1 VLGERECQ
9 SVICSNV
16 PGLGAIK
23 SLAVLSIDHVAVSSF
38 SPLGGGVV
46 SSCNMWQS
54 ICTHW
59 STPACWQ
66 ELMKNRVELMRGRVD
81 EERW

>member
-38 SPLGGGVV
+38 WPLGGV
-46 SSCNMWQS
+46 
-54 ICTHW
+54 W
-59 STPACWQ
+59 SAAATCGSPFVHTGQLLPADRSWW
-66 ELMKNRVELMRGRVD
+66 RI
-81 EERW
+81 